1 MRLRVSFILI
11 NIICILLTIGVVSYN
26 FFKGLKTGE
35 EIYLASYSIS
45 YDNENFKT
53 RFMECCQLNEIKLN
67 SKLDEAQIDY
77 PYELHTIIERLDDL
91 QTYLSKNLI
100 DSKIQSSKIITIEN
114 KLSNLIKLQGE
125 MLENFTLYKIKLSG
139 NISGDPVGS
148 YEVFINDILDYI
160 VEYSSEIS
168 ILNDYC
174 LNILDKTNQAEHD
187 IIDIYLRGANFIA
200 NNFSDSHFK
209 KNSYETIRNLN
220 TRIIIINSNI
230 DTNGTLAGG
239 LYSIESK
246 NFCESYKNINKDE
259 FIANYY
265 SLTTCSIDIDNE
277 TDEQKIVFYY
287 FDKLVRT

>member
-35 EIYLASYSIS
+35 EIYLASYSYSIS
-45 YDNENFKT
+45 DENENFKT

-91 QTYLSKNLI
+91 QTYLSKNVI

-139 NISGDPVGS
+139 NISGDPIGS
-148 YEVFINDILDYI
+148 YEVFINDILNYI

-174 LNILDKTNQAEHD
+174 LNTLNKTNQAEHSND
-187 IIDIYLRGANFIA
+187 YLTAWN
-200 NNFSDSHFK
+200 
-209 KNSYETIRNLN
+209 
-220 TRIIIINSNI
+220 
-230 DTNGTLAGG
+230 
-239 LYSIESK
+239 
-246 NFCESYKNINKDE
+246 C
-259 FIANYY
+259 
-265 SLTTCSIDIDNE
+265 
-277 TDEQKIVFYY
+277 
-287 FDKLVRT
+287 

>member
-1 MRLRVSFILI
+1 MRFSVSFILI

-35 EIYLASYSIS
+35 EIYLASYSYSIS
-45 YDNENFKT
+45 DENENFKT
-53 RFMECCQLNEIKLN
+53 RFMECCLLNEIKLN

-148 YEVFINDILDYI
+148 YEVFINYILNYI
-160 VEYSSEIS
+160 V
-168 ILNDYC
+168 
-174 LNILDKTNQAEHD
+174 
-187 IIDIYLRGANFIA
+187 
-200 NNFSDSHFK
+200 
-209 KNSYETIRNLN
+209 
-220 TRIIIINSNI
+220 
-230 DTNGTLAGG
+230 
-239 LYSIESK
+239 
-246 NFCESYKNINKDE
+246 
-259 FIANYY
+259 
-265 SLTTCSIDIDNE
+265 
-277 TDEQKIVFYY
+277 
-287 FDKLVRT
+287 